1 MNALELARS
10 IVPDFP
16 TSMGRP
22 FRVPDEQL
30 LARRDELAAATR
42 ELDDAAATE
51 VAARAWRLWMA
62 ARDVSGGRRF
72 LADVLDGRERQ
83 ATRWRAL
90 ALYGDGLLAYW
101 AGDADGA
108 RTRNEEAFALAHEL
122 DDPEALLFAHIGLS
136 RVAFE
141 AGDAARSAELATAAH
156 ALVTDDSQRQ
166 APLHM
171 QAQAARLAGDY
182 DAAAALFAESLELNR
197 RIDDPSM
204 LPVDLH
210 NLGSV
215 EIHRGNGEAAERYFA
230 QLPPPDDAYGR
241 ALMRLNEAGVAYRK
255 GDAERAREL
264 LAGVEREQFA
274 SDDRA
279 ELEWLE
285 AELGCATS

>member
-1 MNALELARS
+1 MNALELARG

-30 LARRDELAAATR
+30 LAQREELAAATS

-51 VAARAWRLWMA
+51 VAARAWRLWLA
-62 ARDVSGGRRF
+62 ARDVAGGRRF

-101 AGDADGA
+101 AGDAEGA
-108 RTRNEEAFALAHEL
+108 RTRNEEAFALAREL
-122 DDPEALLFAHIGLS
+122 DDEEALLFAQIGLS

-141 AGDAARSAELATAAH
+141 AGDAVRSAELASAAR

-171 QAQAARLAGDY
+171 RAQAARLEGDY
-182 DAAAALFAESLELNR
+182 DTAAALFAESLELNR
-197 RIDDPSM
+197 RIDDASM
-204 LPVDLH
+204 VPVELH

-215 EIHRGNGEAAERYFA
+215 EIRRGNADAAERYFA
-230 QLPPPDDAYGR
+230 QLPPSNDPYVQ
-241 ALMRLNEAGVAYRK
+241 ALMRVNEAGVAYRK
-255 GDAERAREL
+255 GDADRAREL
-264 LAGVEREQFA
+264 LAGIDREGFA

-285 AELGCATS
+285 AELGCAAS